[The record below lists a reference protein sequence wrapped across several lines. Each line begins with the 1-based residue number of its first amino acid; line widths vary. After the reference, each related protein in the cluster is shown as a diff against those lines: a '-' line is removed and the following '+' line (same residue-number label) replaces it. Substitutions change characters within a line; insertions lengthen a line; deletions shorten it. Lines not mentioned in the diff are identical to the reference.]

1 MPTDLPER
9 KAPEPAPQRSFFDS
23 DFWETIYVIVL
34 LPSICFA
41 LIVFAYLLLGVDP
54 DQVQKQQDGIWATCL
69 AASIFMWARRVF
81 TRKEKE
87 KEKVE

>member
-9 KAPEPAPQRSFFDS
+9 KAPEPPKPSFFDS
-23 DFWETIYVIVL
+23 EFWETIYVIVL
-34 LPSICFA
+34 LPSLCFFFITFGYI
-41 LIVFAYLLLGVDP
+41 LFGVDP
-54 DQVQKQQDGIWATCL
+54 DEVAKQQGGIWATCL
-69 AASIFMWARRVF
+69 AVSIFMWARRVF

>member
-41 LIVFAYLLLGVDP
+41 LIVFAYLLFGVDP
-54 DQVQKQQDGIWATCL
+54 DKVTQAQDGIWATCL
-69 AASIFMWARRVF
+69 GVSIFMWARRVF

-87 KEKVE
+87 KVE